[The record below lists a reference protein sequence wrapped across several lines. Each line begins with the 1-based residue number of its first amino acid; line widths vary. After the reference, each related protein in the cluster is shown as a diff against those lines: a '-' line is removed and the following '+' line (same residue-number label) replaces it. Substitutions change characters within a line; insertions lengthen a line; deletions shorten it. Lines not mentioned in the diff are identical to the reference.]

1 MQRLF
6 EELRERLLRSGV
18 APRHVRRY
26 LAELKDHLTDL
37 TTEEKLSGQGQKDAE
52 AAALIRLGGSDELVR
67 AMISRSELQAWS
79 RRVPWAVFGLGG
91 LVSLALAYGIACL
104 VLWSGWR
111 IFLPGSS
118 TPFVRVEG
126 LAVPYFG
133 IGRLIYYGAPVFV
146 GWGLGVIAAR
156 QRMKAM
162 WPVAGIVLACVAG
175 AMAQVRVGAAGS
187 VGLAI
192 APVSVTYL
200 AGLMVLAALP
210 YLVWRV
216 VDQGAVAS

>member
-1 MQRLF
+1 
-6 EELRERLLRSGV
+6 
-18 APRHVRRY
+18 
-26 LAELKDHLTDL
+26 LKDHLTDL
-37 TTEEKLSGQGQKDAE
+37 TTEEKLAGQGPKDAE
-52 AAALIRLGGSDELVR
+52 ATALIRLGGSDELAR
-67 AMISRSELQAWS
+67 AMISRRELQAWS
-79 RRVPWAVFGLGG
+79 RRMPWAVFGLGG
-91 LVSLALAYGIACL
+91 LASLALAYGIACL

-111 IFLPGSS
+111 IFLPGSP
-118 TPFVRVEG
+118 TPFVRLEG

-156 QRMKAM
+156 QRMKAV
-162 WPVAGIVLACVAG
+162 WPVAGIVLACVVG

-192 APVSVTYL
+192 APVSVAYL
-200 AGLMVLAALP
+200 AGLMGLAALP

-216 VDQGAVAS
+216 VD

>member
-6 EELRERLLRSGV
+6 EELRERLLRYGV

-37 TTEEKLSGQGQKDAE
+37 TTEEKLAGQGPKDAE
-52 AAALIRLGGSDELVR
+52 ATALIRLGGSDELAR
-67 AMISRSELQAWS
+67 AMISRRELQAWS
-79 RRVPWAVFGLGG
+79 RRMPWAVFGLGG
-91 LVSLALAYGIACL
+91 LASLALAYGIACL

-111 IFLPGSS
+111 IFLPGSP
-118 TPFVRVEG
+118 TPFVRLEG

-156 QRMKAM
+156 QRMKAV
-162 WPVAGIVLACVAG
+162 WPVAGIVLACVVG

-192 APVSVTYL
+192 APVSVAYL
-200 AGLMVLAALP
+200 AGLMGLAALP

-216 VDQGAVAS
+216 VD